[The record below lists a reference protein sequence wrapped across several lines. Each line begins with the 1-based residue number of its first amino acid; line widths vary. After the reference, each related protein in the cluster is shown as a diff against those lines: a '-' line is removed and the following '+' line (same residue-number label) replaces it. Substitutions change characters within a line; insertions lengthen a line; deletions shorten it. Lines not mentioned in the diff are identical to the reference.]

1 MPIEEITMFKAVI
14 TDRGRAWL
22 EEAGDSPTRRALA
35 ILVSS
40 PLEAT
45 TPRALFDVFQA
56 RLSECIGAPQSPD
69 VCRALWRE
77 LCSESA
83 ITLRQGFESYRD
95 PLGRLESVA
104 IGK

>member
-1 MPIEEITMFKAVI
+1 MFKAVI

-35 ILVSS
+35 TLVSS

-45 TPRALFDVFQA
+45 TPRALFDVFRA
-56 RLSECIGAPQSPD
+56 RLSECIGAPQSTD
-69 VCRALWRE
+69 ACRALWRE

-83 ITLRQGFESYRD
+83 ILRQGFESYRD